1 LSFVS
6 DEQRKKVMAEL
17 NGNKKGV
24 SSQSLE
30 FDSDPT
36 PSDNNGDTSNRM
48 LADDMDEENEGPI
61 GSLDAN
67 EREEAES
74 EVGSEITK
82 VGYTDNIYDFEN
94 DEEWWIFK
102 SQGEAEAQALESEK
116 DLLETEPEILEGV
129 LNNIGKENFV
139 FMSETDI
146 RIISGEEA
154 DAQLDGVDL
163 DELKE
168 RANDFGIDFE
178 DPEDRLNED
187 DENYDEDLEKANEAL
202 ENDLFEKV
210 QEKLSD
216 DVQERLEDD
225 PLDYFAELGTD
236 TNQAI
241 ESNLVSVDIEK
252 VAQEVIDLDGLGSLL
267 SGYDGEEVET
277 KNLFMYRTN

>member
-1 LSFVS
+1 MS
-6 DEQRKKVMAEL
+6 EEERKAMFANMN

-24 SSQSLE
+24 SSTSLQ
-30 FDSDPT
+30 FDDDPT
-36 PSDNNGDTSNRM
+36 PSEVNGASNRM

-61 GSLDAN
+61 GVLDAT
-67 EREEAES
+67 ERKEAEEEVDSIIEEVSSFS
-74 EVGSEITK
+74 ENMFT
-82 VGYTDNIYDFEN
+82 FEN
-94 DEEWWIFK
+94 EEEWWIFK
-102 SQGEAEAQALESEK
+102 SQGQAEAQALESEI

-154 DAQLDGVDL
+154 DAQLDGIDL
-163 DELKE
+163 DELKD

-178 DPEDRLNED
+178 DPEDKLDED
-187 DENYDEDLEKANEAL
+187 DENFEEDLEKANEAL
-202 ENDLFEKV
+202 ENDLLEKV

-267 SGYDGEEVET
+267 SSYDGEEVET